1 MMLFTGGILFF
12 MPKMMED
19 LDPEQ
24 KEMMQKQ
31 MEFQQDPSKMLTSM
45 LKGLAGM
52 EDGDGE
58 GSHNNHVPMERKVS
72 AKAGGKTVR
81 RGKRD

>member
-1 MMLFTGGILFF
+1 MILMMLFTGGMLFL

-19 LDPEQ
+19 MDPEQ

-31 MEFQQDPSKMLTSM
+31 MEFQQDPSKMLSSM
-45 LKGLAGM
+45 LKGLTGA
-52 EDGDGE
+52 EDEDD
-58 GSHNNHVPMERKVS
+58 SYVSMERKPS

-81 RGKRD
+81 RRG

>member
-1 MMLFTGGILFF
+1 
-12 MPKMMED
+12 MED
-19 LDPEQ
+19 MDPEQ

-31 MEFQQDPSKMLTSM
+31 LEFQQDPSKMLTNM
-45 LKGLAGM
+45 LKGLTGV
-52 EDGDGE
+52 GDDDE
-58 GSHNNHVPMERKVS
+58 RDNNVSVERKPS